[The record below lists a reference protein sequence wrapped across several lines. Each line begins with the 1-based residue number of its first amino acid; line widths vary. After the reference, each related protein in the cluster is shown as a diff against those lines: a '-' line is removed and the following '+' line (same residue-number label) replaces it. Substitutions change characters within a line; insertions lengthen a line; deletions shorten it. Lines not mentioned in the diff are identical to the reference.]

1 MNQSTLQLALCPLLE
16 LNAVCHMLS
25 IACES
30 RHITVINAD
39 YVTTLVQINMGGKA
53 KTVDILHRNQ
63 SLYRLPF
70 MDRVCGL
77 KREIRLVE

>member
-16 LNAVCHMLS
+16 LNAVCHMLF
-25 IACES
+25 IASLQCES

-63 SLYRLPF
+63 SFY
-70 MDRVCGL
+70 G
-77 KREIRLVE
+77 